1 MMTMMTGGVPGAPGG
16 GRRSPL
22 APPLVARLP
31 ATADHHDLGGS
42 SSNNNNHPSPYFSSW
57 YRLTSS
63 GGGGGGANPPS
74 ANAAT
79 TPTAMMSSS
88 SSGGAAAATATMFR
102 FSPRQSWTGLGGGGG
117 GGGPAGFGSSG
128 PPLQSPSATATAA
141 AAALPR
147 NGNASLPDPAG
158 PSSSSSAVVVV
169 DGVPVDEL
177 RRLATDPHNLSN
189 LFFAQLLYGKTNSSR
204 DALLLARLYL
214 LNGQSGA
221 CWRVLDE
228 SMLLAPG
235 PALSWPALDVAVAAL
250 ASTEDWAALQQFLHE
265 VLADHCAAANF
276 LDGGGGGGPGTMG
289 MMGAGAGVATAAD
302 VEARIVELLTSDPDP
317 DDDDNDNEE
326 DRVLASRVW
335 YWRGRAHWEVGDP
348 VVAARYWR
356 TSLEMD
362 ARNQTAWNA
371 ILSLHLVTPQEAYEL
386 VMRLDFGRNGGWLRA
401 LYLAQIPVTQPSKE
415 AAARSRDSL
424 ISISIPP
431 HNEASADDPSLDFGD
446 ASSIQLSSPMMA
458 TSFYLNDENNAT
470 ATKAAASAGGPP
482 QRAARGPSAPAAQSH
497 PLPPCHVKVQEAF
510 ADLTNRYKLGDSP
523 LVLALAARRAYNC
536 YDWKTCLSLCEQLA
550 LNGSIAPTSGASGL
564 SLSHAAS
571 ATASADAAYCYVAVL
586 VLLGRHRSLFS
597 LAHEWVS
604 AAPKSPQ
611 SWFAV
616 GGYYYA
622 TGRYHVA
629 QRHFCRATRL
639 DPHCS
644 PAWMAFGCS
653 FAVVDESDQALASF
667 RAAQRLAPGDSL
679 PLLYMGIEYVRTNHL
694 TLAHHFLRAARA
706 QSEDDPLCLHESGV
720 LELQKGNLESAIQ
733 WFSRA
738 LRTLSKSSA
747 AAGAAATTSSGL
759 NIVSIEAAVLEVSD
773 PYWEPTVF
781 NLGHALRKSRQF
793 GLARTCFE
801 QCVALTPSASAYAA
815 LAFTTHLAGDADAA
829 ISLYHQAL
837 SVKPDDPFASDML
850 SRALRDSM
858 LHGIDNLLA
867 TTAVPVPAPAAS
879 VRPGGKAGQSSLL
892 AGRAGGKLG
901 DDSLFSNDGV
911 TMDQSEDMDS
921 DVDMSG

>member
-1 MMTMMTGGVPGAPGG
+1 MAD
-16 GRRSPL
+16 PL
-22 APPLVARLP
+22 PPDSV
-31 ATADHHDLGGS
+31 
-42 SSNNNNHPSPYFSSW
+42 
-57 YRLTSS
+57 
-63 GGGGGGANPPS
+63 S
-74 ANAAT
+74 ASAA
-79 TPTAMMSSS
+79 
-88 SSGGAAAATATMFR
+88 
-102 FSPRQSWTGLGGGGG
+102 
-117 GGGPAGFGSSG
+117 
-128 PPLQSPSATATAA
+128 
-141 AAALPR
+141 
-147 NGNASLPDPAG
+147 
-158 PSSSSSAVVVV
+158 VV
-169 DGVPVDEL
+169 DGVPVAEL
-177 RRLATDPHNLSN
+177 RKLASDPHNLSN
-189 LFFAQLLYGKTNSSR
+189 LFFAQLLYGKTSSAS

-214 LNGQSGA
+214 TNGQSGA

-228 SMLLAPG
+228 SQLLVPG

-250 ASTEDWAALQQFLHE
+250 ASTEDWTMLQQFLHE
-265 VLADHCAAANF
+265 VLAEHCGAAIWDGGAVATPSAAGTAMAAA
-276 LDGGGGGGPGTMG
+276 GGAP
-289 MMGAGAGVATAAD
+289 AEI
-302 VEARIVELLTSDPDP
+302 EARIVELLTASSDDPDS
-317 DDDDNDNEE
+317 DDQ

-335 YWRGRAHWEVGDP
+335 YWRGKAHWEVGDP

-356 TSLEMD
+356 TSLELD
-362 ARNQTAWNA
+362 ARNQASWNA
-371 ILSLHLVTPQEAYEL
+371 ILSLHLMTPQQAYEL
-386 VMRLDFGRNGGWLRA
+386 IMQLNFGGANGGWLRA
-401 LYLAQIPVTQPSKE
+401 LYLAQIPVTQQSKE
-415 AAARSRDSL
+415 ADVKSRDSL
-424 ISISIPP
+424 ISIPPP
-431 HNEASADDPSLDFGD
+431 HEAPSEDPSLDFGD
-446 ASSIQLSSPMMA
+446 ASSIQLNSPMMA
-458 TSFYLNDENNAT
+458 TSLYLNDENNNAT
-470 ATKAAASAGGPP
+470 SSKAMTGAGGPP
-482 QRAARGPSAPAAQSH
+482 QRSARGPTAAAQSH
-497 PLPPCHVKVQEAF
+497 PLPPCHVTVQEAF

-550 LNGSIAPTSGASGL
+550 ANGSIAPTASPSGS
-564 SLSHAAS
+564 STSHASS
-571 ATASADAAYCYVAVL
+571 ATASVDAAYCYVAVL
-586 VLLGRHRSLFS
+586 ALLGRHRSLFA

-616 GGYYYA
+616 GAYYYA

-706 QSEDDPLCLHESGV
+706 QAQDDPLCLHESGV

-738 LRTLSKSSA
+738 LRVLSKSSS
-747 AAGAAATTSSGL
+747 AATTSSAI
-759 NIVSIEAAVLEVSD
+759 NIVSIEATVLEVSD

-793 GLARTCFE
+793 DLARRCFE
-801 QCVALTPSASAYAA
+801 QCVALSPSASAYAA

-829 ISLYHQAL
+829 VSLYHQAL
-837 SVKPDDPFASDML
+837 AVKPDDPFASDML
-850 SRALRDSM
+850 NRALRDSM

-867 TTAVPVPAPAAS
+867 TTAAPVSAPVAS
-879 VRPGGKAGQSSLL
+879 MPVGGKMGQASLL
-892 AGRAGGKLG
+892 IARAGGKVG
-901 DDSLFSNDGV
+901 DDSVFSNDGV
-911 TMDQSEDMDS
+911 TIDQSEDMDS

>member
-1 MMTMMTGGVPGAPGG
+1 MTVSTSAASSAGGGGAAAAAGGG

-31 ATADHHDLGGS
+31 ATADHDAANTNTS
-42 SSNNNNHPSPYFSSW
+42 STSNHPSPYFSSW
-57 YRLTSS
+57 YRMTPGAAS
-63 GGGGGGANPPS
+63 GNPGASN
-74 ANAAT
+74 AT
-79 TPTAMMSSS
+79 TPTMQTT
-88 SSGGAAAATATMFR
+88 AAATAAAASMFR

-117 GGGPAGFGSSG
+117 PGGGGGGGFGANP
-128 PPLQSPSATATAA
+128 PPLQSPYASSATATLPRSHAPLADPAPDAA
-141 AAALPR
+141 A
-147 NGNASLPDPAG
+147 
-158 PSSSSSAVVVV
+158 SAVVV

-177 RRLATDPHNLSN
+177 RKLASDPNNLSN
-189 LFFAQLLYGKTNSSR
+189 LFFAQLLHGKTRSKS

-228 SMLLAPG
+228 SLLLAPVGGAGPGAG
-235 PALSWPALDVAVAAL
+235 PALLSWPALDVAVAAL
-250 ASTEDWAALQQFLHE
+250 ASTEDWTMLQQFLHE
-265 VLADHCAAANF
+265 VLAEHGGAGNSWDGSAA
-276 LDGGGGGGPGTMG
+276 
-289 MMGAGAGVATAAD
+289 GAGAPAD
-302 VEARIVELLTSDPDP
+302 VEARIVEQLLVAESDDTL
-317 DDDDNDNEE
+317 DDDDD

-356 TSLEMD
+356 TSLELD
-362 ARNQTAWNA
+362 ARNQAAWNA
-371 ILSLHLVTPQEAYEL
+371 ILSLHLMTPQQAYEL
-386 VMRLDFGRNGGWLRA
+386 IMQLNFGTTGGWLRA
-401 LYLAQIPVTQPSKE
+401 LYLAQIPVTQQAKDASGATTK
-415 AAARSRDSL
+415 SRDSL
-424 ISISIPP
+424 ISIRPP
-431 HNEASADDPSLDFGD
+431 HEAQSDDPSLDFGD
-446 ASSIQLSSPMMA
+446 ASSIQLNSPMMT
-458 TSFYLNDENNAT
+458 TSFFLNDENNAT
-470 ATKAAASAGGPP
+470 SSKAVATAGGPP
-482 QRAARGPSAPAAQSH
+482 QRAARGPGAAAQSQSH

-523 LVLALAARRAYNC
+523 LVLALAARRAYSC

-550 LNGSIAPTSGASGL
+550 AIGSIAPTASTSGL
-564 SLSHAAS
+564 ALSHASS

-586 VLLGRHRSLFS
+586 ALLGRHRSLFA

-616 GGYYYA
+616 GAYYYA

-706 QSEDDPLCLHESGV
+706 QAQDDPLCLHESGV

-738 LRTLSKSSA
+738 LRVLSKSSS
-747 AAGAAATTSSGL
+747 AAATTTSGL
-759 NIVSIEAAVLEVSD
+759 DIVSIEAAVLEVSD

-793 GLARTCFE
+793 DLARRCFE
-801 QCVALTPSASAYAA
+801 QCVALSPSASAYAA

-837 SVKPDDPFASDML
+837 AVKPDDPFASDML
-850 SRALRDSM
+850 NRALRDSM
-858 LHGIDNLLA
+858 LHGIDNLLS
-867 TTAVPVPAPAAS
+867 TTAVPVPAPVAS
-879 VRPGGKAGQSSLL
+879 MRPGGKMRQSSLL
-892 AGRAGGKLG
+892 VGRADGKLG
-901 DDSLFSNDGV
+901 EDSLFSNDGV
-911 TMDQSEDMDS
+911 TMDQSEEMDS

>member
-1 MMTMMTGGVPGAPGG
+1 MGG

-22 APPLVARLP
+22 APPFVARLP
-31 ATADHHDLGGS
+31 ATADHDVA
-42 SSNNNNHPSPYFSSW
+42 NNNGSMNSNQPSPYFSSW
-57 YRLTSS
+57 YRLTP
-63 GGGGGGANPPS
+63 GG
-74 ANAAT
+74 
-79 TPTAMMSSS
+79 
-88 SSGGAAAATATMFR
+88 GGAAAAAAASNPSATNATTPTTVPMGPPGSSSGAAAAAATMFR
-102 FSPRQSWTGLGGGGG
+102 FSPRQSWTGLGGGGPG
-117 GGGPAGFGSSG
+117 GGGGGGVVFGSN
-128 PPLQSPSATATAA
+128 PPSLQSPYASAT
-141 AAALPR
+141 AALPR
-147 NGNASLPDPAG
+147 STAQVADPLPGASV
-158 PSSSSSAVVVV
+158 VVVV

-177 RRLATDPHNLSN
+177 RRLAMDPHNLSN
-189 LFFAQLLYGKTNSSR
+189 LFFAQLLYGKTCSQS

-228 SMLLAPG
+228 SQLLAPNQSSTSTL
-235 PALSWPALDVAVAAL
+235 PWPALDAAVAAL
-250 ASTEDWAALQQFLHE
+250 ASTEDWTMLQQFLHE
-265 VLADHCAAANF
+265 VLSEHCGTATWDGSAAPA
-276 LDGGGGGGPGTMG
+276 GV
-289 MMGAGAGVATAAD
+289 MGAGGAPVD
-302 VEARIVELLTSDPDP
+302 VEARIVELLTAEPNDPNNNNN
-317 DDDDNDNEE
+317 DDD
-326 DRVLASRVW
+326 RALASRVW

-348 VVAARYWR
+348 IVAARYWR
-356 TSLEMD
+356 TSLELY
-362 ARNQTAWNA
+362 ARNQASWNA
-371 ILSLHLVTPQEAYEL
+371 ILSLHLMTPQQAYEL
-386 VMRLDFGRNGGWLRA
+386 IMQLNFGANGGWLRA
-401 LYLAQIPVTQPSKE
+401 LYLAQIPVTQQSKE
-415 AAARSRDSL
+415 GSAAKSRDSL
-424 ISISIPP
+424 ISIPPP
-431 HNEASADDPSLDFGD
+431 HDAPSDDPSLDFGD
-446 ASSIQLSSPMMA
+446 ASSIQLNSPMMT
-458 TSFYLNDENNAT
+458 TSFFLNDENNAT
-470 ATKAAASAGGPP
+470 ASKAMAMAEGPP
-482 QRAARGPSAPAAQSH
+482 QRAARGPGGAAQSH

-550 LNGSIAPTSGASGL
+550 ANGSIAPTTSTSGL
-564 SLSHAAS
+564 SLSHASS
-571 ATASADAAYCYVAVL
+571 ATASVDAAYCYIAVL

-616 GGYYYA
+616 GAYYYT

-706 QSEDDPLCLHESGV
+706 QAQDDPLCLHESGV
-720 LELQKGNLESAIQ
+720 LELQKGNLEPAIQ

-738 LRTLSKSSA
+738 LRVLSKSSTA
-747 AAGAAATTSSGL
+747 ATTTTSSGL

-793 GLARTCFE
+793 DLARRCFE
-801 QCVALTPSASAYAA
+801 QCVALSPSASAYAA

-837 SVKPDDPFASDML
+837 AVKPDDPFASDML
-850 SRALRDSM
+850 GRALRDSM

-867 TTAVPVPAPAAS
+867 TTAVPAPAPVPS
-879 VRPGGKAGQSSLL
+879 VRLGGKMGQSSLL
-892 AGRAGGKLG
+892 GGRAGGKSG
-901 DDSLFSNDGV
+901 EDSLFSSDGA